1 MRPPDKFDMVDM
13 EGIDLLAVQGEEIPG
28 LYDKLVESITLC
40 RYQCLYNWSFNGIL
54 IPPTYV
60 EMEVKVDGVWINEGV
75 MVDEEDIVHIASI
88 EPEPPTP
95 VEPVIEPLSV
105 TENGTYTAPTGVDG
119 YSPVSVTV
127 PSGPTPV
134 IEPITI
140 TENGIYTV
148 PSGVD
153 GYSPITVNVES
164 GGGFVVDTYSQ
175 LLSSVFDTESSILGG
190 NTIEV
195 AFYAES
201 YVNDGH
207 IVGQSYATTGSTFH
221 LTTYSNKWFIG
232 GTNEA
237 SFNADSDCPL
247 YGADIV
253 YKAKTGEVSMNG
265 VVKTTNFTMPSDRSA
280 FTYKLNTRGGKV
292 STRNIYKYRYVK
304 VYDSNN
310 VLICHW
316 EFGHIPI
323 GDSAIYLAH
332 EIISGT
338 YKTY

>member
-28 LYDKLVESITLC
+28 LYNKLVESITLC
-40 RYQCLYNWSFNGIL
+40 RYQCLYNWAFNGIL

-75 MVDEEDIVHIASI
+75 MIDEEDVVHIASI

-95 VEPVIEPLSV
+95 VEPVIQPLSV

-119 YSPVSVTV
+119 YSPVSVNV
-127 PSGPTPV
+127 SSGPAPV

-148 PSGVD
+148 SAGVD

-164 GGGFVVDTYSQ
+164 GASFIPDDYSQ
-175 LLSSVFDTESSILGG
+175 YLYAIFDTEIVFNSSYR
-190 NTIEV
+190 IEV
-195 AFYAES
+195 AFYADS

-207 IVGQSYATTGSTFH
+207 IVGQSYSSSGTAFH
-221 LTTYSNKWFIG
+221 LTTYNNRWFIG

-237 SFNADSDCPL
+237 SFGVDSDCPL
-247 YGADIV
+247 YGEMIV
-253 YKAKTGEVSMNG
+253 YSAKTGSVSMNG
-265 VVKTTNFTMPSDRSA
+265 VVKSTNFTMPTRTAD
-280 FTYKLNTRGGKV
+280 TYKLNTRGGSI
-292 STRNIYKYRYVK
+292 STTGKYKYKYVK
-304 VYDSNN
+304 IFDANETLLCN
-310 VLICHW
+310 W
-316 EFGHIPI
+316 EFGHVTL
-323 GDSAIYLAH
+323 SAYPFYLAH
-332 EIISGT
+332 DSVSGK
-338 YKTY
+338 YKLY